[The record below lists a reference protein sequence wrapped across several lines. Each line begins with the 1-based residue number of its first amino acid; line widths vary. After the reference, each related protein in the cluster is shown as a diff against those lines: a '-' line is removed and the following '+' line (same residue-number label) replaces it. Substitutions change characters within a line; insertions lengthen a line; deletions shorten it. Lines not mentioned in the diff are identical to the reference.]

1 MKKIVGILALI
12 IAVML
17 SLMACNN
24 NNNEVVDN
32 NSVVNDN
39 QNENQNDNNDLND
52 NQEEENIV
60 TEPFNQTY
68 DVAQELNAVQTV
80 TGLDETSKMSQEKI
94 NNSYSFGN
102 YKDLQM
108 EIRSNESEDAFK
120 EVAIVKIGDNEQ
132 SMDLFQVMIGRLNTL
147 KEKYKDNE
155 KILSVLNNNDN
166 IVLKQQG
173 GVLIFIVAE
182 NAKEIE
188 AEVDKSFM

>member
-52 NQEEENIV
+52 NQEDENIV